1 MHRRLQLLGAARH
14 RPDGEAFTDDRSNGG
29 GDEPDFAASPRSDAG
44 EELAPGGDPEFEM
57 AGEDVPAGGT
67 VDEPGG
73 EALPAGGTVD
83 ELGSETLPAGAT
95 LDELGG
101 GAGMPPGGMFES
113 ETEFRPSG
121 RRWAAGSATGG
132 SRSLVRRR
140 SGPAADWGRS
150 TRLRWD
156 PGRPGAAALAAVA
169 LVSAVLSA
177 TITWIS
183 RPTPQ
188 PVPVPVMSASPAPS
202 AAGSDGGTGF
212 DGGTGDQVGDGARS
226 GTGGGSGP
234 SAVAAAQTVVVA
246 VVGQVAAPGLVTLPA
261 GSRVDDALAAA
272 GGPLPDADLTTVNLA
287 RVVAD
292 GEQIAVG
299 VPGAAPGPS
308 AEPGAA
314 GSTPV
319 NLNTASE
326 QDLETLP
333 GVGPVLAGRIVL
345 YRSDSGGFTSV
356 DQLQDVSGIGPTTF
370 AELQDLV
377 TV

>member
-1 MHRRLQLLGAARH
+1 MDAVHRRLQLLGAAH
-14 RPDGEAFTDDRSNGG
+14 RGTDGGAFTDARSTG
-29 GDEPDFAASPRSDAG
+29 GDDGPDFAASSRSDEG
-44 EELAPGGDPEFEM
+44 EELASGGDPEFEM

-67 VDEPGG
+67 LDEPGG
-73 EALPAGGTVD
+73 EALP
-83 ELGSETLPAGAT
+83 
-95 LDELGG
+95 GG
-101 GAGMPPGGMFES
+101 GQFEF
-113 ETEFRPSG
+113 ETEFRPTAG
-121 RRWAAGSATGG
+121 RWAAGPATGG
-132 SRSLVRRR
+132 ARSLVRRR
-140 SGPAADWGRS
+140 GGSAADWGRS

-156 PGRPGAAALAAVA
+156 PGRPGAVALAAVA

-188 PVPVPVMSASPAPS
+188 PVPAPAMSASPALS
-202 AAGSDGGTGF
+202 ATGSDGGIGSDGGTGSDGGIGS
-212 DGGTGDQVGDGARS
+212 DGGTSDPAGGGAGS

-287 RVVAD
+287 RVVVD

-308 AEPGAA
+308 VEPGGA

-333 GVGPVLAGRIVL
+333 GVGPVLAGRIVQ

-356 DQLQDVSGIGPTTF
+356 DQLQDVSGIGPSTF